1 MRPNKTSNILTKWY
15 FQLGILLVTLF
26 LFLIFR
32 NPIFGFLVGLEL
44 IIMVIFEI
52 KYGAK
57 KHGWK
62 HELYD
67 TIIELV
73 VALFIWYLAS
83 FLLNTSS
90 PLSAVASCSMLPN
103 LQRGDFVVVQGS
115 KINAHEITMSEA
127 EFNALKGDVSV
138 SYNGKQA
145 VVKGSIYSYCNAFS
159 GDPVCIGFFTAPEQ
173 FIEKKGPLTF
183 HYSKCELAT
192 DSGTKYTPCVS
203 SVDHAGKNYK
213 QSLDNDIMVYSPTKN
228 DIFSAIGD
236 IVHRSYFKIT
246 TDAGNVYYLSKGD
259 NNPVFDIQ
267 FYDYRYNAGNNPVS
281 SNSVKGKVL
290 TRIPYLGYFKL
301 LITPAVDHEGKLT
314 SLGVMDIEQ
323 CKTQLKSQ

>member
-1 MRPNKTSNILTKWY
+1 MRSNKINSILTKWY

-32 NPIFGFLVGLEL
+32 NPIFGFLVGIEL
-44 IIMVIFEI
+44 MVMVIFEI

-62 HELYD
+62 HELLD
-67 TIIELV
+67 TVIALF

-83 FLLNTSS
+83 FLLNTGS
-90 PLSAVASCSMLPN
+90 PLSAVASCSMLSN

-115 KINAHEITMSEA
+115 KINAHEISMTEA
-127 EFNALKGDVSV
+127 GFAAIKDDAIIFYGD
-138 SYNGKQA
+138 KQLST
-145 VVKGSIYSYCNAFS
+145 VKGSIYSYCNSFS
-159 GDPVCIGFFTAPEQ
+159 GDSVCREFINAPEQ

-183 HYSKCELAT
+183 HYSRCELAT
-192 DSGTKYTPCVS
+192 EAGLKYVPCVT
-203 SVDHAGKNYK
+203 SVDYAGKDYK
-213 QSLDNDIMVYSPTKN
+213 QSFDNDIIVYTPTKG
-228 DIFSAIGD
+228 DIFSVIGD

-246 TDAGNVYYLSKGD
+246 TDTGNVYYLSKGD

-267 FYDYRYNAGNNPVS
+267 FYDYKYNAGNSPVN
-281 SNSVKGKVL
+281 SNNVKGKVV

-301 LITPAVDHEGKLT
+301 LITPAIDHKGQIT

-323 CKTQLKSQ
+323 CKTQLKP